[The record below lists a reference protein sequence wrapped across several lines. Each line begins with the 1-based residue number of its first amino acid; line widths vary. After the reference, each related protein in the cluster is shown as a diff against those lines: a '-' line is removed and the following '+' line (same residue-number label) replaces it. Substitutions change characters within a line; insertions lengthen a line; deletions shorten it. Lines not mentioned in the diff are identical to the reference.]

1 MRCVDLYNQTQ
12 CKWFEEMVTT
22 SMVTPSLK
30 KEQIDPFISCDLLNN
45 PEMSTCWKSLLQ
57 QKEAILDEV

>member
-30 KEQIDPFISCDLLNN
+30 KEQIDPFISCDLSNN
-45 PEMSTCWKSLLQ
+45 PEMSTC
-57 QKEAILDEV
+57 